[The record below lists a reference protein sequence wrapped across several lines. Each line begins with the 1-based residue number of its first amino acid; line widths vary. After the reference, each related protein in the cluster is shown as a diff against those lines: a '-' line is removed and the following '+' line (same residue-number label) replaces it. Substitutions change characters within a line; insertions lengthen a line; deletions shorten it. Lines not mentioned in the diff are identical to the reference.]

1 MNLDEWFDLHQPAD
15 DQRSHSRFYPLATA
29 SVMMTER

>member
-1 MNLDEWFDLHQPAD
+1 MNPDEWFDPHQPAD

-29 SVMMTER
+29 SIMITER